1 MMSRQAIVAAVL
13 GCLLS
18 GPFILNGQTTP
29 SAAGSTTSVPSAAQ
43 PYPEQAYLSPTRY
56 TNGFFGFSF
65 ELPADAHLEPIPQ
78 PVAADGRIQLLEL
91 GAPPPADAEVSIVAV
106 PPHGREAVDAKALLR
121 KSLDQELFRGVEELR
136 GLSKTTL

>member
-56 TNGFFGFSF
+56 TNVFFGFSS
-65 ELPADAHLEPIPQ
+65 ELRAGARREPIPQ
-78 PVAADGRIQLLEL
+78 QVPADGRIQLLKL
-91 GAPPPADAEVSIVAV
+91 GGPPPADA
-106 PPHGREAVDAKALLR
+106 
-121 KSLDQELFRGVEELR
+121 
-136 GLSKTTL
+136 